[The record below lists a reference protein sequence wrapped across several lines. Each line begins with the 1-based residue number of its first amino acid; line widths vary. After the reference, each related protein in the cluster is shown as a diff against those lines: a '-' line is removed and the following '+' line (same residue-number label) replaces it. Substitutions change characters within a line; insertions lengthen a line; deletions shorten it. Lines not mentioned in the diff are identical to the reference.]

1 MSSTV
6 QLLQLPDELIHKI
19 LTLLSPVQL
28 ATCQLV
34 NKRLHAFISES
45 LTIQYIIALA
55 LAGADDNPCSAI
67 PLPQKLEDIRSSEA
81 AWAAL
86 QPKFIASLPLKNRI
100 ADICDLSAGTYLL
113 GNGKGM
119 ALHYLQLPTRLDDPL
134 DWRDIVTDKRIIG
147 MGFCVIEHDLI
158 AIITRQV
165 SPTFAMCKR

>member
-1 MSSTV
+1 MV
-6 QLLQLPDELIHKI
+6 QLLDLPDDLIHKI

-28 ATCQLV
+28 VTCQLV
-34 NKRLHAFISES
+34 NKRLHSFISES

-55 LAGADDNPCSAI
+55 LASADDNPCSAI

-86 QPKFIASLPLKNRI
+86 QPKFIASLPVKNRI

-113 GNGKGM
+113 GKGNGM
-119 ALHYLQLPTRLDDPL
+119 ALHYLQLPTRLDDSL
-134 DWRDIVTDKRIIG
+134 DWRNIVTEKNIID
-147 MGFCVIEHDLI
+147 MGFCVSEHDLI

-165 SPTFAMCKR
+165 SQTFAKGKC